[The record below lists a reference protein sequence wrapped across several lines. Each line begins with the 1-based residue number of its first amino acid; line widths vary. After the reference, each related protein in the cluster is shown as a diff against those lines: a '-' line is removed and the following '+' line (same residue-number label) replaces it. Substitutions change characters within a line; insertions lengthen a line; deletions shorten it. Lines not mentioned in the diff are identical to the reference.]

1 MQTQYL
7 TYRTLL
13 APVSSSGISEA
24 EAKEILRQIL
34 SSLSELHDRDQTH
47 GSISLDTVAYDY
59 NRMEVILLDGN
70 GTNDAMY
77 LAPDTLETQP
87 TKPADDIYALGV
99 SIIMLLTGKLP
110 EALKTSNN
118 SWNWQSF
125 CTVSDQFEQILN
137 MTLFNEPD
145 CRYFNAGQM
154 LQSIQPV
161 ISPSESTL
169 TSLHNNQ
176 NNNQTTLLSLKN
188 NPQDLSSKQPLPSAP
203 SSSET
208 RSLDLLSSESNYGHR
223 AKRLK
228 VNFPN
233 PKIHRKAKAYNKT
246 SKVTTT
252 GRIKIL
258 TALILVLGS
267 TISGAVGSYFYM
279 QPKSAGTTNR
289 NLEFANAVNQSIDEE
304 IPFGSLIRAT
314 SEQFLTQWQG
324 AFQKNNDIISKVNK
338 ATKDEKWQVTI
349 STFKSLSTNFYGQ
362 AQRKEVTEESTPELS
377 NLGVVVSSPSATS
390 AGLNVAPPR
399 NLAIEAYNPPVEPY
413 NPPLVTYNSSP
424 EESISPAPPAPRV
437 AK

>member
-1 MQTQYL
+1 
-7 TYRTLL
+7 
-13 APVSSSGISEA
+13 
-24 EAKEILRQIL
+24 
-34 SSLSELHDRDQTH
+34 
-47 GSISLDTVAYDY
+47 
-59 NRMEVILLDGN
+59 
-70 GTNDAMY
+70 
-77 LAPDTLETQP
+77 
-87 TKPADDIYALGV
+87 
-99 SIIMLLTGKLP
+99 
-110 EALKTSNN
+110 
-118 SWNWQSF
+118 
-125 CTVSDQFEQILN
+125 
-137 MTLFNEPD
+137 
-145 CRYFNAGQM
+145 
-154 LQSIQPV
+154 
-161 ISPSESTL
+161 
-169 TSLHNNQ
+169 
-176 NNNQTTLLSLKN
+176 
-188 NPQDLSSKQPLPSAP
+188 
-203 SSSET
+203 
-208 RSLDLLSSESNYGHR
+208 
-223 AKRLK
+223 
-228 VNFPN
+228 
-233 PKIHRKAKAYNKT
+233 
-246 SKVTTT
+246 
-252 GRIKIL
+252 
-258 TALILVLGS
+258 
-267 TISGAVGSYFYM
+267 M